1 MANLKIKK
9 RILISIGIAF
19 ILVVSVGFSFT
30 SSADDDDK
38 GDDDKGDD
46 DDFAKDLAYVSIGLF
61 VATAVT
67 ISVYM
72 TNKYSRRFLG
82 DEGKSKETKDK
93 ISQIFRKIRKPLNYI
108 HYIVGFAAL
117 TTLLIHGIRFSNK
130 DEKLVA
136 IGWITTAVYI
146 FYVLSGLVIWLKIK
160 PFWNSKKTVRIL
172 NKIHRSLILFV
183 GIVIL
188 HLIHVVIAD

>member
-1 MANLKIKK
+1 MANLKTKK
-9 RILISIGIAF
+9 RILISTGIVF
-19 ILVVSVGFSFT
+19 ILVISFGFSFT
-30 SSADDDDK
+30 TTAD
-38 GDDDKGDD
+38 DDDKGDD

-117 TTLLIHGIRFSNK
+117 TTLLIHGIRLSNK

-188 HLIHVVIAD
+188 HLIHVVMAD